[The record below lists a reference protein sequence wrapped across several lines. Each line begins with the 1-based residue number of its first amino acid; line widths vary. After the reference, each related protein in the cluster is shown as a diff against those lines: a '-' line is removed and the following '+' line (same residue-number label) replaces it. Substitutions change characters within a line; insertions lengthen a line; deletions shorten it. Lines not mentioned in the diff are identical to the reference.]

1 MSKNYYLSG
10 EFNLTCDRCSKKIKA
25 HQAKHEWTG
34 FIVCGDCYETR
45 HPQDF
50 VRARQDKISVPF
62 TRPRPV
68 DVFTNIL
75 YPPPDGNYCTATGT
89 QAISS
94 WGIPGCMIPNKYTLG
109 I

>member
-34 FIVCGDCYETR
+34 FIVCTTCFETR
-45 HPQDF
+45 HEQDF

-68 DVFTNIL
+68 DVFVIVDYYMYVDSGYVAEGYFEGLTI
-75 YPPPDGNYCTATGT
+75 
-89 QAISS
+89 
-94 WGIPGCMIPNKYTLG
+94 
-109 I
+109 

>member
-50 VRARQDKISVPF
+50 VKAQTDKITVPF
-62 TRPRPV
+62 TRPIPEYI
-68 DVFTNIL
+68 FTSVPYIL
-75 YPPPDGNYCTATGT
+75 YWDTGYS
-89 QAISS
+89 IS
-94 WGIPGCMIPNKYTLG
+94 GYVEGDDLL
-109 I
+109 

>member
-68 DVFTNIL
+68 DVFTGVTYITT
-75 YPPPDGNYCTATGT
+75 YVEEDYIQDVQVITT
-89 QAISS
+89 
-94 WGIPGCMIPNKYTLG
+94 YFEEF
-109 I
+109 